1 MPIRRVNCAAVHV
14 PSFGDIVLGGASDDN
29 GRGIVKISF
38 AIEDDWI
45 VHLVTTQNE
54 KCLKRAIPSV
64 QLIGNRAIIFLNDC
78 QCQNYELLLR

>member
-1 MPIRRVNCAAVHV
+1 MPIGRVKSAGL
-14 PSFGDIVLGGASDDN
+14 GDKVLRGASDDN
-29 GRGIVKISF
+29 KKEIVKNSF
-38 AIEDDWI
+38 DLEDDQI